1 MDEYNQGMDPEM
13 RKYFWK
19 IVYSFSFGLV
29 WMLTM
34 ALSGL
39 YFKLAIIEDNIR
51 WYNIVYYIV
60 FLVTLVLLVLYFHK
74 SWKHKFKDDF

>member
-34 ALSGL
+34 AISGL
-39 YFKLAIIEDNIR
+39 YFRLAIIEDTVA
-51 WYNIVYYIV
+51 WYNIVFYLV
-60 FLVTLVLLVLYFHK
+60 FLLTLILLVRYFQK
-74 SWKHKFKDDF
+74 SWKKKFRDDF

>member
-34 ALSGL
+34 AMSGL
-39 YFKLAIIEDNIR
+39 YFRLAIIEDSIR
-51 WYNIVYYIV
+51 WYNIVFYIV
-60 FLVTLVLLVLYFHK
+60 FLATLILLIRYFFK
-74 SWKHKFKDDF
+74 SWKHKFRDDF

>member
-34 ALSGL
+34 AMSGL
-39 YFKLAIIEDNIR
+39 YFRLAIIEVSIR
-51 WYNIVYYIV
+51 WYNIVFYIV
-60 FLVTLVLLVLYFHK
+60 FLATLILLIRYFFK
-74 SWKHKFKDDF
+74 SWKHKFRDDF

>member
-34 ALSGL
+34 AMSGL
-39 YFKLAIIEDNIR
+39 YFRLAIIEDSIR
-51 WYNIVYYIV
+51 WYNIVFYFV
-60 FLVTLVLLVLYFHK
+60 FVVTLILLILYFFK
-74 SWKHKFKDDF
+74 SWKHKFRDDF

>member
-34 ALSGL
+34 AMSGL
-39 YFKLAIIEDNIR
+39 YFRLAIIEVSIR
-51 WYNIVYYIV
+51 WYNIVFYIV
-60 FLVTLVLLVLYFHK
+60 FLSTLILLIRYFFK
-74 SWKHKFKDDF
+74 SWKHKFRDDF

>member
-34 ALSGL
+34 AMSGL
-39 YFKLAIIEDNIR
+39 YFRLAIFEDGIK
-51 WYNIVYYIV
+51 WYNIVFYIV
-60 FLVTLVLLVLYFHK
+60 FVITLVLLVRYFHK
-74 SWKHKFKDDF
+74 SWKHKLPDEF

>member
-34 ALSGL
+34 AMSGL
-39 YFKLAIIEDNIR
+39 YFRLAIIEDSIR
-51 WYNIVYYIV
+51 WYNIVFYIV
-60 FLVTLVLLVLYFHK
+60 FVVTLILLILYFFK
-74 SWKHKFKDDF
+74 SWKHKFRDDF